1 LRFIRYSLIEVDVW
15 PVNTVL
21 HVVASEFTAGMQN
34 FLTDGAPAIT
44 THVLK
49 KENGEGITREEKK
62 KREPVPTACIKI
74 TETDSPLKT

>member
-34 FLTDGAPAIT
+34 ILTDELPAT
-44 THVLK
+44 LLRDMKYKDGV
-49 KENGEGITREEKK
+49 GVTREEKK
-62 KREPVPTACIKI
+62 KKGAGSNR
-74 TETDSPLKT
+74 LH